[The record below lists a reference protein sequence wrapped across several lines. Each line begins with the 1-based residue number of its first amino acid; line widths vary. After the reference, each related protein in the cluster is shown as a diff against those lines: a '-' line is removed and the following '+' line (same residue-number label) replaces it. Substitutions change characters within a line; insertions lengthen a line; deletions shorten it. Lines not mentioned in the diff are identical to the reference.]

1 MWPKV
6 NWTRGV
12 SLPSRGSQ
20 WPRLAVGSIL
30 PRRWSYFVGDVEI
43 PLGRCLVQNDVGA
56 FLHGTYHF
64 GGDLELVQ
72 ARLLLGGG
80 LAAVQGEVLE
90 NQHPAVLSPDPQSV
104 LVAGAPVSSLGFAE
118 EVGPLAQT
126 GTPLGK
132 LAKLFAGG
140 LAQLNVGFWH
150 RSGLGHCEL
159 AEQEGQGQLGK
170 FHFGRIL
177 AGPGEACCG
186 RAFRSF
192 SRLAFSLIE

>member
-1 MWPKV
+1 M
-6 NWTRGV
+6 
-12 SLPSRGSQ
+12 
-20 WPRLAVGSIL
+20 GSIL

-126 GTPLGK
+126 GTPLRK

-140 LAQLNVGFWH
+140 LAELNVGFWH

-159 AEQEGQGQLGK
+159 AEQKRQGQLGK
-170 FHFGRIL
+170 FHSGRIL
-177 AGPGEACCG
+177 ADPGGACRG

-192 SRLAFSLIE
+192 SRLAVSLIA